1 MGYTII
7 QATDSILFSNQLS
20 NTNISTNTTLGVDVR
35 FSGNGSFQILR
46 SSYNLTIA
54 YLKNL
59 LLTKKGERYGFPEF
73 GTNLL
78 NILFEPADNNIK
90 ELITDT
96 ISEAISTYIPEIDL
110 DAIDIVTQYDDP
122 NLTHEIRIT
131 IKFSVNGQDNALSF
145 NLDPAGLIII
155 EEQNGN

>member
-7 QATDSILFSNQLS
+7 QATDSILLSNQLS
-20 NTNISTNTTLGVDVR
+20 NANISTNTTSGVDVR
-35 FSGNGSFQILR
+35 LSGNGSFQILR

-78 NILFEPADNNIK
+78 NILFEPAGDNIK

-122 NLTHEIRIT
+122 NLIHEIRIT
-131 IKFSVNGQDNALSF
+131 VKFSVNGQDNVLSF
-145 NLDPAGLIII
+145 NLDPNGLIII

>member
-1 MGYTII
+1 MT
-7 QATDSILFSNQLS
+7 SN
-20 NTNISTNTTLGVDVR
+20 
-35 FSGNGSFQILR
+35 
-46 SSYNLTIA
+46 
-54 YLKNL
+54 
-59 LLTKKGERYGFPEF
+59 
-73 GTNLL
+73 NLL

-131 IKFSVNGQDNALSF
+131 IKFSVNGQDNALR
-145 NLDPAGLIII
+145 
-155 EEQNGN
+155 

>member
-1 MGYTII
+1 MKYNKS
-7 QATDSILFSNQLS
+7 QETDSILLSNQLF
-20 NTNISTNTTLGVDVR
+20 NTNISTNTTSGVDVR

-96 ISEAISTYIPEIDL
+96 ISEAISTYI
-110 DAIDIVTQYDDP
+110 
-122 NLTHEIRIT
+122 H
-131 IKFSVNGQDNALSF
+131 
-145 NLDPAGLIII
+145 
-155 EEQNGN
+155 